1 MAGDSAQTWGG
12 AFRPVF
18 DTQTFY
24 HPPMLVAEIYGKRF
38 AGADNQEDWLTSAVF
53 GHLRHVQPAIFW
65 GDLFDRAFS
74 TGEQRDSLSSRIS
87 AAGIHLSD
95 YLDLKVVFWRTFL
108 GYGEPDSILH
118 FSGGS
123 QSPLIVVVE
132 VKLNSG
138 KSGAGNNDQL
148 KRYVELLDDSTAL
161 VSVGKAERCRRFL
174 VYLTRNF
181 AKIDIEES
189 VELAVLAGKQD
200 AAAKVFG
207 LQWQDVLECA
217 DSNRGSSQLLEEVAE
232 FLRRRDF
239 DAFRGFKS
247 VEQKF
252 HTVSMGAFYGSRY
265 FGADLAS
272 FSKEKVSGG
281 FYDAGN

>member
-1 MAGDSAQTWGG
+1 
-12 AFRPVF
+12 
-18 DTQTFY
+18 
-24 HPPMLVAEIYGKRF
+24 MLVAEIHGKRF

-53 GHLRHVQPAIFW
+53 GHLRHVPPGIFW
-65 GDLFDRAFS
+65 GDLFGRSFN
-74 TGEQRDSLSSRIS
+74 TGERRDSLRSQIW

-95 YLDLKVVFWRTFL
+95 YSDLKVVFWRTFL
-108 GYGEPDSILH
+108 GYGEPDLILC
-118 FSGGS
+118 FSGAS
-123 QSPLIVVVE
+123 QPPLIVIVE

-138 KSGAGNNDQL
+138 KSGAGENDQL
-148 KRYVELLDDSTAL
+148 KRYVELLGDPTAL
-161 VSVGKAERCRRFL
+161 LSIGRTEPSHRFL

-189 VELAVLAGKQD
+189 VELAVLAGNHD

-217 DSNRGSSQLLEEVAE
+217 DHNRDANQLLEEVAE

-239 DAFRGFKS
+239 DAFRGFRS
-247 VEQKF
+247 VEPKS
-252 HTVSMGAFYGSRY
+252 HPIAMGLFYGSRY

-272 FSKEKVSGG
+272 VNKEKISGA